1 MPKYYNESRNK
12 STQKYLS
19 ANCEEIRVRV
29 RKGEKQ
35 KLVDAAKAAGY
46 PGYTRYVIDAI
57 NEKAGFELLRVP
69 TGAVP
74 GGSANDAV

>member
-1 MPKYYNESRNK
+1 MAKYYNESRNK
-12 STQKYLS
+12 STQKYIA

-35 KLVDAAKAAGY
+35 KLIDAAERAGY
-46 PGYTRYVIDAI
+46 PAYTRYVIDAI
-57 NEKAGFELLRVP
+57 NEKAGCDLLRVP

-74 GGSANDAV
+74 NRSAGE